1 MMDNLARIISHGF
14 AIVVVIL
21 LGIGFIYRG
30 ELFPDLEL
38 PDFLVPESGKMADA
52 GDHQDKLQPGIA
64 ATPGTVVS
72 KPVEATP
79 SVPAAPAVEAPVV
92 SPEAGVEALEPPP
105 SGVEGE
111 AITAKPAVQESTE
124 TEIVTETTVETLQA
138 PVEEP
143 PPPAAE
149 VPESTEGA
157 NAGSGET
164 GNDITTGTLP
174 STVPYEGPSAESRL
188 EAPDSSANAQPA
200 AVAEEAPSEAAISQD
215 AVPQT
220 APPTPIAGEES
231 QPVTADDEG
240 PAVAATGTAV
250 QGSTPVTAGEVQ
262 PDVGV
267 AGQSPGGS
275 AVEVKPYELLAAARE
290 AFWLH
295 NYDDAEKN
303 YRALTE
309 LEPQNPDGYGELGNM
324 YFSQGRWEEAA
335 AAYYAAGI
343 RLITEGR
350 LDSARELV
358 IVIRGLN
365 GQQADELDK
374 LITSA
379 ASTGNH

>member
-52 GDHQDKLQPGIA
+52 GDHLDKLQPGIA
-64 ATPGTVVS
+64 VTPGTAEGE
-72 KPVEATP
+72 PVGAAS
-79 SVPAAPAVEAPVV
+79 SVPAAPAMETPGT
-92 SPEAGVEALEPPP
+92 SPEAGDEAPEEPP
-105 SGVEGE
+105 SGVTSETVSAGPAAQE
-111 AITAKPAVQESTE
+111 AAETE
-124 TEIVTETTVETLQA
+124 TATETAVETLQV
-138 PVEEP
+138 PPEEV

-149 VPESTEGA
+149 EPESTEEA
-157 NAGSGET
+157 NAGSGEA
-164 GNDITTGTLP
+164 GALP
-174 STVPYEGPSAESRL
+174 PTVPSEGTPAESQL
-188 EAPDSSANAQPA
+188 VVPDSSVSAPPA
-200 AVAEEAPSEAAISQD
+200 TAAEETTSETGTSPAT
-215 AVPQT
+215 VPQT
-220 APPTPIAGEES
+220 VPSTPIKGEES
-231 QPVTADDEG
+231 QPVTSADEG
-240 PAVAATGTAV
+240 STVATGIAV
-250 QGSTPVTAGEVQ
+250 QGSSPVTTEAVHPGAS
-262 PDVGV
+262 V

-275 AVEVKPYELLAAARE
+275 TADVKPNELLAAARE

-295 NYDDAEKN
+295 NYEDAEKN
-303 YRALTE
+303 YHALTE

-335 AAYYAAGI
+335 AAYYEAGT
-343 RLITEGR
+343 RLINEGR